1 MLLVSA
7 TLAGCSGEPDRAR
20 GSGGSDTANTAT
32 PSRGT
37 GAPASED
44 SAPEQ
49 DPSRAPVSPG
59 VRGPATSY
67 GYTHGDPSGN
77 RVAGGRGGLPQT
89 RPVDVELGG
98 EPVWVVGVPL
108 GSGTGWVVAL
118 TSGRLEAY
126 RISGEGTEVEP
137 SLVVPDELPPG
148 APPLVAA
155 EGERLRLVSPSGGQS
170 SPLTHPVPTGG
181 RLLGVDGEGELY
193 AEPGGGMRVEA
204 LPDAR
209 VTRGEGGTL
218 AVASDP
224 TASYEHGVLGD
235 EVEAESITLIEEG
248 TEGPRVSGKILPGAG
263 GVFEGLAPMWFEA
276 SPGRELLAVT
286 ESEGE
291 VGARISAYDPD
302 GTLAMSGPPAGEPME
317 WRHLLAAGPFGPNGE
332 VELAATSTPHAGGV
346 LEFYRPN
353 PGEGTLEIVATLPGY
368 TTHTLY
374 SRNLDAARAGD
385 LDGDG
390 TWEVLVPDRFRTGL
404 AAVRHTGD
412 GAEEAWKV
420 PVGGTLAT
428 NLASATDRGGRLS
441 VAAGKTD
448 GVLRIW
454 P

>member
-1 MLLVSA
+1 MLLVCA
-7 TLAGCSGEPDRAR
+7 ALAGCSGGPDRTG
-20 GSGGSDTANTAT
+20 GSGGSDAANTVSPA
-32 PSRGT
+32 G
-37 GAPASED
+37 GAGGPAPEA

-49 DPSRAPVSPG
+49 DPSRSSASAD
-59 VRGPATSY
+59 VRGPAPSY
-67 GYTHGDPSGN
+67 GYTHGEPSGN
-77 RVAGGRGGLPQT
+77 RVAGGRGGLPRT

-126 RISGEGTEVEP
+126 RLAGEGSEVEP

-155 EGERLRLVSPSGGQS
+155 EGERLRLVSPSRARS
-170 SPLTHPVPTGG
+170 SPLTHPVPADG
-181 RLLGVDGEGELY
+181 RLLGVDGEGDLY
-193 AEPGGGMRVEA
+193 TEPGGGTGVAA

-218 AVASDP
+218 AVHSDP
-224 TASYEHGVLGD
+224 TESYEHGVLGD
-235 EVEAESITLIEEG
+235 EVEAGSISLVEEG
-248 TEGPRVSGKILPGAG
+248 AEGTRVSGKILPESG

-291 VGARISAYDPD
+291 VGGRISAYDPD
-302 GTLAMSGPPAGEPME
+302 GTLAMAGPPAGEPME

-353 PGEGTLEIVATLPGY
+353 PGEGTLEMTATLPGY

-404 AAVRHTGD
+404 AAVRHTVD

-428 NLASATDRGGRLS
+428 NLASATNQGGRLS
-441 VAAGKTD
+441 VAAGRTD